1 MSNFVACQ
9 VCSCAKFFAAVK
21 FVKFLTRAG
30 VYAAST
36 HYTAA
41 APLSN
46 FAAAERVSQL
56 PYAAAIVRPAA
67 TLQLMQLLQL
77 IHIRE
82 GGQPHHGIGRP
93 EGAACV
99 DALVR

>member
-1 MSNFVACQ
+1 MRPCQ
-9 VCSCAKFFAAVK
+9 IFAAVK

-30 VYAAST
+30 VHAAPTRYA
-36 HYTAA
+36 AA

-77 IHIRE
+77 IRIRE
-82 GGQPHHGIGRP
+82 GGQPHHGV
-93 EGAACV
+93 GASRGHTSV
-99 DALVR
+99 STL